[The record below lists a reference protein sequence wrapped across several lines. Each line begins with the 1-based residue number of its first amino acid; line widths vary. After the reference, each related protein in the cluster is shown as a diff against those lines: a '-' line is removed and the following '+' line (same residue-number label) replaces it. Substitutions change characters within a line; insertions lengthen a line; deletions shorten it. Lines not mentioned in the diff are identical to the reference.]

1 MKGAY
6 IVIMILMKKVY
17 PAEVSINRSD
27 HCRINN
33 RICTHGH
40 TRLFFDMAIF
50 FKADELSNWTCI
62 SR

>member
-1 MKGAY
+1 
-6 IVIMILMKKVY
+6 MILMKKVY